1 MLIVRRIG
9 FPLLMLCFC
18 LNSYAQTITGIVVDK
33 ASKQPI
39 NNALVNCGRAKTY
52 TNTLGM
58 FEIPADNTTDSLRIT
73 HFGYKTFMVL
83 HKSTTVLRIEME
95 SAAIN
100 LDAVTIHATR
110 SFKQDSIDNRLTYA
124 RQFNYRAPK
133 LTDAFST
140 DAKQPGELLSIN
152 LLTVVD
158 LLTKKSTPQYKFNK
172 TLLNDEHETYID
184 HKFNRG
190 NVSRITGLKGD
201 TLSTFLVQYRPT
213 FQLAQKY
220 TDYDMEVYIKSNFEK
235 FKKDGLNASNPFHDA
250 VNKDTVRVRVR
261 LN

>member
-1 MLIVRRIG
+1 MLIIRRIG
-9 FPLLMLCFC
+9 FPLLLCFC
-18 LNSYAQTITGIVVDK
+18 LNSYAQTITGMVVDK
-33 ASKQPI
+33 ASKQAI
-39 NNALVNCGRAKTY
+39 NNALVTLGTAKTH

-58 FEIPADNTTDSLRIT
+58 FEIPAGNATDSLRIT
-73 HFGYKTFMVL
+73 HFGYKPVMIL
-83 HKSTTVLRIEME
+83 HKSTTVLRIEMK
-95 SAAIN
+95 SVIIN
-100 LDAVTIHATR
+100 LAAVTIHGTR
-110 SFKQDSIDNRLTYA
+110 SFKQDSIDNRLAYSK
-124 RQFNYRAPK
+124 QFNYRAPK

-158 LLTKKSTPQYKFNK
+158 VLTKKSTPQYKFNK

-190 NVSRITGLKGD
+190 NVSRITGLSGD

-213 FQLAQKY
+213 YQLAQKY
-220 TDYDMEVYIKSNFEK
+220 TDYDMEVYIKSCFKE
-235 FKKDGLNASNPFHDA
+235 FKKDGLNASNPFHA
-250 VNKDTVRVRVR
+250 VANKDTARVR